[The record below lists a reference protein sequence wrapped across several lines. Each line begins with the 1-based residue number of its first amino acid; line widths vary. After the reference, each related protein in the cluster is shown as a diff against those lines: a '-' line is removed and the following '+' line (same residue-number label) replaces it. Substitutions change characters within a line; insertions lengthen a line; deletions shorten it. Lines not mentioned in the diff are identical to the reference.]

1 MRVFKS
7 AVIILAA
14 ASVFVFSYGLTMYLQ
29 EKWSRPLPVIPVGY
43 TLVEEH
49 LFTCTQPFV
58 PEGYGRAYASPAH
71 PEMASIITYGK
82 VSLVEAEFGFQLEF
96 EEPFIWVFYP
106 DDGLDHPFVNSTYRI
121 ITLPGVAPEYV
132 SIEELKERFP
142 RGPCS

>member
-43 TLVEEH
+43 TLIGEKVVS
-49 LFTCTQPFV
+49 CTTFL

-71 PEMASIITYGK
+71 PNMASIITYGK
-82 VSLVEAEFGFQLEF
+82 VSLVETEFGFQLEF

-121 ITLPGVAPEYV
+121 ITLPGKDPEYV
-132 SIEELKERFP
+132 SIDELKERLP
-142 RGPCS
+142 RGPCE